1 MEINQA
7 SSLIIISLA
16 VFIVPIL
23 SRYLKIPSIVGEIL
37 FGIAIGKSGL
47 GLIMSYQD
55 LRLTLS
61 IWKSKGESRWFSLY
75 LFFSA
80 QFFWLICF
88 PHLWDSVFI

>member
-7 SSLIIISLA
+7 FSLIIISLA

-47 GLIMSYQD
+47 GLIMSGEW
-55 LRLTLS
+55 LS
-61 IWKSKGESRWFSLY
+61 FLAHFGFLLLMFLSGFEIDFE
-75 LFFSA
+75 
-80 QFFWLICF
+80 
-88 PHLWDSVFI
+88 